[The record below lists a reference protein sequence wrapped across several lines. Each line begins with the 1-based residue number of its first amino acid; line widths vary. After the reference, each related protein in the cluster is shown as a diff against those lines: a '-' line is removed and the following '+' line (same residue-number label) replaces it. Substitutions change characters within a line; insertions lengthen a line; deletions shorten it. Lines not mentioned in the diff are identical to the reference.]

1 MRLKESHA
9 WILAVIAVSALFVA
23 QFWNLRLAAAPYTD
37 EGVYAELGRLI
48 FSGRVPN
55 RDFFL
60 AHMPLLPV
68 AIGAGLKVFG
78 SMYVLRVLYLFLNSI
93 GVLLLFRFLVTTR
106 KAPLAALVACLFF
119 ATYHEMVDHDFR
131 FLAVRQ
137 LANLFLIGFLVNNVR
152 RPKASTPVAVVLCCL
167 GTFTFL
173 PFLVDAGFIYAALAF
188 SEPDRSKRLALA
200 RTYAA
205 PLGVAALL
213 VLLYFA
219 LVPGSF
225 EQVVLFQ
232 RERPFMPYSVRLT
245 WILQYSTND
254 LLFYGLGLVGLLLG
268 GAFLE
273 RYRAFSIAM
282 FGTLVVSIA
291 AGAGFYPH
299 YLVAAAPAL
308 AWGVFCAVTFAWERL
323 APRLVSAVFVAV
335 AIVLS
340 IHLGMVLPSLTRE
353 WASNS
358 YPEFYQVIEAIRESG
373 GPVLAFEPIYAVES
387 GIPAVY
393 HFNEDMRSLGIMDKS
408 LTPGQ
413 IRELEAQACTIL
425 IEPFSASRIIPTETL
440 DAWRAKYTTRFS
452 SWWGTVLATRHPGC
466 ARRLGSPS

>member
-1 MRLKESHA
+1 MRLRESHA
-9 WILAVIAVSALFVA
+9 WVLLVVAVSALFVA
-23 QFWNLRLAAAPYTD
+23 QLWNLRRAAAPYTD
-37 EGVYAELGRLI
+37 EGVYAEQGRLL
-48 FSGRVPN
+48 FSGRVPH

-60 AHMPLLPV
+60 VQMPLLPA
-68 AIGAGLKVFG
+68 AIGAGLKIFD

-93 GVLLLFRFLVTTR
+93 GVLLLFRYLVATR
-106 KAPLAALVACLFF
+106 KAPLAALAACLFF

-137 LANLFLIGFLVNNVR
+137 LANLFLFGILLNSVR
-152 RPKASTPVAVVLCCL
+152 RPKASTTVAVVLCCL

-173 PFLVDAGFIYAALAF
+173 PFLVDAGFIYAALVF
-188 SEPDRSKRLALA
+188 SEPNRSARLALA
-200 RTYAA
+200 RTYVA
-205 PLGVAALL
+205 PLGAAALL
-213 VLLYFA
+213 VLVYFA

-225 EQVVLFQ
+225 DQVVLFQ
-232 RERPFMPYSVRLT
+232 RERPFMPYSERLT
-245 WILQYSTND
+245 WILQYSTSD
-254 LLFYGLGLVGLLLG
+254 LLFYGLGLVGLLV
-268 GAFLE
+268 GAAFM
-273 RYRAFSIAM
+273 RGHRAFSIAM

-323 APRLVSAVFVAV
+323 APRSVSPVFVVV

-340 IHLGMVLPSLTRE
+340 IHLGIVLPSLSRE

-358 YPEFYQVIEAIRESG
+358 YPEFYQVVEAIRDSG

-393 HFNEDMRSLGIMDKS
+393 HFNEDVRSLGIMGKS
-408 LTPGQ
+408 LAPGQ

-425 IEPFSASRIIPTETL
+425 IEPFSASRVVPQATL
-440 DAWRAKYTTRFS
+440 DAWRAKYPTRVS
-452 SWWGTVLATRHPGC
+452 NWWGTVLETRHADC
-466 ARRLGSPS
+466 AKRSP